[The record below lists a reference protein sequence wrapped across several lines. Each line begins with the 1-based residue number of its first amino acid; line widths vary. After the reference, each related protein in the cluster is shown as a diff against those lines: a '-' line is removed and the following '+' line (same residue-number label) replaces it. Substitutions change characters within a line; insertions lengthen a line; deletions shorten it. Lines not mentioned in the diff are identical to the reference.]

1 MEQNEY
7 KSPDGYYYADKD
19 EINFFEGICLG
30 KNDSIDNY
38 HLIEIETANEIIE
51 RLQKE
56 ELERLEAEQEEKEN
70 ENI

>member
-56 ELERLEAEQEEKEN
+56 EIERLAAEQEEKEN
-70 ENI
+70 EDI

>member
-1 MEQNEY
+1 MENSEY
-7 KSPDGYYYADKD
+7 KAPEGYFYTDKE

-38 HLIEIETANEIIE
+38 HLIEIEKANEIIE

-56 ELERLEAEQEEKEN
+56 EIERLAAEQEEKEN